1 MEYLEEVAV
10 KTASQLASKQLKISR
25 TKPLIPDKIL
35 NFALQFEFVRNQI
48 FGKAKEK
55 VMKMSGGLYPAP
67 LKVSLITHEPPGSRE
82 NVSA

>member
-10 KTASQLASKQLKISR
+10 NTASQLASGKLKINR
-25 TKPLIPDKIL
+25 TKPMIPDKVL
-35 NFALQFEFVRNQI
+35 DVALKFEFVRNQI

-67 LKVSLITHEPPGSRE
+67 LKVSLT
-82 NVSA
+82 